1 MFEILSLWEVFLK
14 RLSTAQVTS
23 VVLLSQLH
31 LLRSHYS
38 SKTHVTIQ
46 SNFINVKI
54 DILYENMKMR
64 FLSKIFKPDH
74 TGLTWLMV
82 WWSCNSWKKW
92 LKKLSRGDKSP
103 YVDTQLIVIYKR
115 GLSLASNL
123 TNLTDSNWVFKK
135 TKLQNSHSR
144 KTFSWLPGLEYS

>member
-1 MFEILSLWEVFLK
+1 MCDEAVIPE
-14 RLSTAQVTS
+14 
-23 VVLLSQLH
+23 
-31 LLRSHYS
+31 
-38 SKTHVTIQ
+38 
-46 SNFINVKI
+46 
-54 DILYENMKMR
+54 
-64 FLSKIFKPDH
+64 
-74 TGLTWLMV
+74 
-82 WWSCNSWKKW
+82 KKG

-144 KTFSWLPGLEYS
+144 KTFSRLPGLEYS